1 MNKGRGAMR
10 LILAATLATALAG
23 PAYAQFDGFDVGHSN
38 GAVNGIAKPR
48 IEDPT
53 KKNEAEKAY
62 KDGINKIPTPAAKKV
77 DPWGTVRDTGN
88 GKAAN
93 K

>member
-1 MNKGRGAMR
+1 MR
-10 LILAATLATALAG
+10 LIVAATLVAALAV
-23 PAYAQFDGFDVGHSN
+23 PAYAQFDGLDIGPS
-38 GAVNGIAKPR
+38 GGIVKPR
-48 IEDPT
+48 SEDPT

-62 KDGINKIPTPAAKKV
+62 KDGVNKIPTPAAKKV

>member
-1 MNKGRGAMR
+1 MR
-10 LILAATLATALAG
+10 LILAATLVAALAV
-23 PAYAQFDGFDVGHSN
+23 PVYAQFDGLDIGPS
-38 GAVNGIAKPR
+38 GGIVRPR
-48 IEDPT
+48 AEDPT
-53 KKNEAEKAY
+53 KKLEVEKAY
-62 KDGINKIPTPAAKKV
+62 KEGVNKIPTPAAKKV

>member
-1 MNKGRGAMR
+1 MR
-10 LILAATLATALAG
+10 LIVAATLVAALAV
-23 PAYAQFDGFDVGHSN
+23 PAYAQFDGLDIGPSG
-38 GAVNGIAKPR
+38 GAISGIVKPR
-48 IEDPT
+48 VEDPT
-53 KKNEAEKAY
+53 KKLEVEKAY

>member
-1 MNKGRGAMR
+1 MR
-10 LILAATLATALAG
+10 LIVAAMLVAALAV
-23 PAYAQFDGFDVGHSN
+23 PAYAQFDGLDIGPS
-38 GAVNGIAKPR
+38 GGIVKPR
-48 IEDPT
+48 MDDPT

-62 KDGINKIPTPAAKKV
+62 KEGVNKIPTPAAKKV